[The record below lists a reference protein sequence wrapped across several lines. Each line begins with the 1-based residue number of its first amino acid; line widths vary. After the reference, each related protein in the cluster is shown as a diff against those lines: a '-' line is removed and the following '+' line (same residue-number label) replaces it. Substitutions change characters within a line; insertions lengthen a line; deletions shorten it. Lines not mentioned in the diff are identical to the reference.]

1 MKSFNIHNFFLFFS
15 YLAVVAL
22 ASCSASISVTAKNN
36 DDVTLNFSS
45 SFSKQAQEALL
56 SLTGAQEN
64 SKNRS
69 LISADDV
76 KSFLFS
82 SQAVNVKAD
91 VSPQNQITAS
101 GDFAS
106 VSDKNLS
113 ALNILKRTPASLT
126 LSLGPEQIA
135 AFYNSLPEDTRS
147 YFDLLMI
154 PCLNDEKMDIAEYT
168 ELLASVYGTTL
179 AQKIVNG
186 QIKIELKSENPKKS
200 VKAQLTLG
208 ELFTQTEQKTW
219 SVSW

>member
-1 MKSFNIHNFFLFFS
+1 MKSFNIHNFFLSFAFI
-15 YLAVVAL
+15 AVVAL
-22 ASCSASISVTAKNN
+22 ASCSTSITVTAKNN

-113 ALNILKRTPASLT
+113 ALNILKRTTASLT

-208 ELFTQTEQKTW
+208 ELFTQTEQKMW